1 MEMNIK
7 EMLAQLATTTQK
19 AEIENVL
26 QQTTAQLLHHYKIR
40 AREVELYPIELE
52 SYFYRAG
59 VFEDPYV
66 HTNELQAN
74 HFGELYVHR
83 RGKEASSPYKMD
95 NRVCMGISLSVNA
108 NYYYSALIRSA
119 VFADGSMV
127 FGPNNVL
134 MHFMRGVNASANL
147 LDAHFF
153 DTHHAGTFVLAPLFH
168 CVEGQQV
175 LFEVDA
181 ATDPRDKS
189 YLMYGSRI
197 GLGDADPHY
206 QQLSLRAAI
215 GKLSTPFAF
224 KEKTQLLNNY
234 LAERKLRGDAAKL
247 LAKEMRQE
255 CASAGV

>member
-1 MEMNIK
+1 MK

-19 AEIENVL
+19 TEIESML
-26 QQTTAQLLHHYKIR
+26 QQTAAQLLHHYKIR

-52 SYFYRAG
+52 SYFYRAD

-83 RGKEASSPYKMD
+83 RGKEACSPYKMD

-153 DTHHAGTFVLAPLFH
+153 DTHHAGTFALAPLFH

-175 LFEVDA
+175 LLETDA
-181 ATDPRDKS
+181 SADPRDKS
-189 YLMYGSRI
+189 YLMHGARI
-197 GLGDADPHY
+197 GLGNTAPY
-206 QQLSLRAAI
+206 FQQLPLRSAI
-215 GKLSTPFAF
+215 GKLSKPFEF
-224 KEKTQLLNNY
+224 KEKTQLMDNY
-234 LAERKLRGDAAKL
+234 LAEHKLTGDKAKEM
-247 LAKEMRQE
+247 AKEMRQ
-255 CASAGV
+255 

>member
-1 MEMNIK
+1 METNMK

-19 AEIENVL
+19 AEIESVL

-66 HTNELQAN
+66 HTNELQMN

-83 RGKEASSPYKMD
+83 RGKEATSPYKMD
-95 NRVCMGISLSVNA
+95 NRVCMGISLSVSTG
-108 NYYYSALIRSA
+108 YYYSALIRSA

-134 MHFMRGVNASANL
+134 MHFMRSVNASANI

-153 DTHHAGTFVLAPLFH
+153 DTHHAGTFALAPLFH

-189 YLMYGSRI
+189 YLMHGPRI
-197 GLGDADPHY
+197 GLGDTAPY
-206 QQLSLRAAI
+206 FQQLPLRAAI
-215 GKLSTPFAF
+215 GKLSKPFEF
-224 KEKTQLLNNY
+224 KEKTQLMDNY
-234 LAERKLRGDAAKL
+234 LAEHKLTGDKAKEM
-247 LAKEMRQE
+247 AKEMRQ
-255 CASAGV
+255 

>member
-1 MEMNIK
+1 MNIK

-26 QQTTAQLLHHYKIR
+26 QQTAAQLLHHYKIR

-66 HTNELQAN
+66 HTNELQMN

-83 RGKEASSPYKMD
+83 RGKEATSPYKMD
-95 NRVCMGISLSVNA
+95 NRVCMGISLSVSTG
-108 NYYYSALIRSA
+108 YYYSALIRSA

-134 MHFMRGVNASANL
+134 MHFMRSVNASAKL

-153 DTHHAGTFVLAPLFH
+153 DTHHAGTFALAPLFH

-189 YLMYGSRI
+189 YLMHGARI
-197 GLGDADPHY
+197 GLGDTAPY
-206 QQLSLRAAI
+206 FQQLPLRAAI
-215 GKLSTPFAF
+215 GKLSKPFEF
-224 KEKTQLLNNY
+224 KEKTQLMDNY
-234 LAERKLRGDAAKL
+234 LAEHKLTGDKAKEM
-247 LAKEMRQE
+247 AKEMRQ
-255 CASAGV
+255 

>member
-1 MEMNIK
+1 METNMK

-66 HTNELQAN
+66 HTNELQMN

-83 RGKEASSPYKMD
+83 RGKEATSPYKMD
-95 NRVCMGISLSVNA
+95 NRVCMGISLSVSTG
-108 NYYYSALIRSA
+108 YYYSALIRSA

-134 MHFMRGVNASANL
+134 MHFMRSVNASAKL

-153 DTHHAGTFVLAPLFH
+153 DTHHAGTFMLAPLFH
-168 CVEGQQV
+168 LVEGQQV
-175 LFEVDA
+175 LLETDA
-181 ATDPRDKS
+181 SADPRDKS
-189 YLMYGSRI
+189 YLMHGARI
-197 GLGDADPHY
+197 GLGDTAPY
-206 QQLSLRAAI
+206 FQQLPLRAAI
-215 GKLSTPFAF
+215 GKLSKPFEF
-224 KEKTQLLNNY
+224 KEKTQLMDNY
-234 LAERKLRGDAAKL
+234 LAEHKLTGDKAKQM
-247 LAKEMRQE
+247 AKEMRQ
-255 CASAGV
+255 

>member
-26 QQTTAQLLHHYKIR
+26 QQTTAQLLHYYKIR

-134 MHFMRGVNASANL
+134 MHFMRVEEVGIEEVGRCVYAT
-147 LDAHFF
+147 HEV
-153 DTHHAGTFVLAPLFH
+153 HHAGTFVLAPLFH
-168 CVEGQQV
+168 YVEGQQV

-181 ATDPRDKS
+181 ASDPRDKS

-197 GLGDADPHY
+197 GLGDTDPHY
-206 QQLSLRAAI
+206 QQLPLRAAI

-247 LAKEMRQE
+247 LAKEMRQ
-255 CASAGV
+255 

>member
-1 MEMNIK
+1 
-7 EMLAQLATTTQK
+7 MLAQLATITQK
-19 AEIENVL
+19 TEIESVL

-52 SYFYRAG
+52 SYLYRAG

-66 HTNELQAN
+66 HTNELQMN

-83 RGKEASSPYKMD
+83 RGKEATSPYKMD
-95 NRVCMGISLSVNA
+95 NRVCMGISLSVSTG
-108 NYYYSALIRSA
+108 YYYSALIRSA

-134 MHFMRGVNASANL
+134 MHFMRSVNASANF

-153 DTHHAGTFVLAPLFH
+153 DTHHAGTFMLAPLFH

-197 GLGDADPHY
+197 GLGDTAPY
-206 QQLSLRAAI
+206 FQQLPLRAAI
-215 GKLSTPFAF
+215 GKLSKPFEF
-224 KEKTQLLNNY
+224 KEKTQLMDNY
-234 LAERKLRGDAAKL
+234 LAEHKLTGDKAKEM
-247 LAKEMRQE
+247 AKEMRQ
-255 CASAGV
+255 

>member
-1 MEMNIK
+1 METNMK

-19 AEIENVL
+19 TEIESVL

-66 HTNELQAN
+66 HTNELQMN
-74 HFGELYVHR
+74 HFGQLYVHR
-83 RGKEASSPYKMD
+83 RGKEATSPYKMD
-95 NRVCMGISLSVNA
+95 NRVCMGISLSVSA

-134 MHFMRGVNASANL
+134 MHFMRSVNASAKL

-153 DTHHAGTFVLAPLFH
+153 DTHHAGTFALAPLFH
-168 CVEGQQV
+168 LVEGQQV

-181 ATDPRDKS
+181 SADPRDKS
-189 YLMYGSRI
+189 YLMHGARI
-197 GLGDADPHY
+197 GLGNTAPY
-206 QQLSLRAAI
+206 FQQLPLRSAI
-215 GKLSTPFAF
+215 GKLSKPFEF
-224 KEKTQLLNNY
+224 KEKTQLMDNY
-234 LAERKLRGDAAKL
+234 LAEHKLTGDKAKEM
-247 LAKEMRQE
+247 AKEMRQ
-255 CASAGV
+255 

>member
-26 QQTTAQLLHHYKIR
+26 QQTAAQLLHHYKIR

-66 HTNELQAN
+66 HTNELQMN

-83 RGKEASSPYKMD
+83 RGKDATSPYKMD
-95 NRVCMGISLSVNA
+95 NRVCMGISLSVSTG
-108 NYYYSALIRSA
+108 YYYSALIRSA

-134 MHFMRGVNASANL
+134 MHFMRVVNASANL

-181 ATDPRDKS
+181 SADPRDKS
-189 YLMYGSRI
+189 YLMHGSRI
-197 GLGDADPHY
+197 GLGDTAPY
-206 QQLSLRAAI
+206 FQQLPLRAAI
-215 GKLSTPFAF
+215 GKLSKPFEF
-224 KEKTQLLNNY
+224 KEKTQLMDNY
-234 LAERKLRGDAAKL
+234 LAEHKLTGDKAKEM
-247 LAKEMRQE
+247 AKEMRQ
-255 CASAGV
+255 

>member
-1 MEMNIK
+1 METNMK

-19 AEIENVL
+19 TEIESVL

-74 HFGELYVHR
+74 HFGQLYVHR
-83 RGKEASSPYKMD
+83 RGKEATSPYKMD
-95 NRVCMGISLSVNA
+95 NRVCMGISLSVSTG
-108 NYYYSALIRSA
+108 YYYSALIRSA

-134 MHFMRGVNASANL
+134 MHFMRSVNASAKL

-153 DTHHAGTFVLAPLFH
+153 DTHHAGTFMLAPLFH
-168 CVEGQQV
+168 FVEGQQV

-181 ATDPRDKS
+181 SADPRDKS
-189 YLMYGSRI
+189 YLMHGARI
-197 GLGDADPHY
+197 GLGDTAPY
-206 QQLSLRAAI
+206 FQQLPLRSAI
-215 GKLSTPFAF
+215 GKLSKPFEF
-224 KEKTQLLNNY
+224 KEKTQLMDNY
-234 LAERKLRGDAAKL
+234 LAEHKLTGDKAKQM
-247 LAKEMRQE
+247 AKEMHQ
-255 CASAGV
+255 

>member
-1 MEMNIK
+1 MEMSVK

-19 AEIENVL
+19 AEIETLL

-40 AREVELYPIELE
+40 ARETELYPIELE

-66 HTNELQAN
+66 HTNELQMN

-83 RGKEASSPYKMD
+83 RGKDATSPYKMD
-95 NRVCMGISLSVNA
+95 NRVCMGISLSVGTG
-108 NYYYSALIRSA
+108 YYYSVLIRSA

-134 MHFMRGVNASANL
+134 MHFMRSVNASANI

-153 DTHHAGTFVLAPLFH
+153 DTHHAGTFQLAPLFRF
-168 CVEGQQV
+168 VEGQQV

-181 ATDPRDKS
+181 SADPRDKS
-189 YLMYGSRI
+189 YLMNGPRI
-197 GLGDADPHY
+197 GLGNTAPY
-206 QQLSLRAAI
+206 FQQLPLRTAI
-215 GKLSTPFAF
+215 GKLSTPYAF
-224 KEKTQLLNNY
+224 KNKTQLMDNY
-234 LAERKLRGDAAKL
+234 LAESKLTGDAAKRL
-247 LAKEMRQE
+247 MKQMRE
-255 CASAGV
+255 

>member
-1 MEMNIK
+1 METNMK
-7 EMLAQLATTTQK
+7 EMLAQLATITQK
-19 AEIENVL
+19 TEIESVL

-66 HTNELQAN
+66 HTNELQMN

-83 RGKEASSPYKMD
+83 RGKEATSPYKMD
-95 NRVCMGISLSVNA
+95 NRVCMGISLSVSTG
-108 NYYYSALIRSA
+108 YYYSALIRSA
-119 VFADGSMV
+119 VFADGTMV

-134 MHFMRGVNASANL
+134 MHFMRSVNASANL

-153 DTHHAGTFVLAPLFH
+153 DTHHAGTFALAPLFH
-168 CVEGQQV
+168 FVEGQQV

-189 YLMYGSRI
+189 YLMHGARI
-197 GLGDADPHY
+197 GLGDTAPY
-206 QQLSLRAAI
+206 FQQLPLRAAI
-215 GKLSTPFAF
+215 GKLSKPFEF
-224 KEKTQLLNNY
+224 KEKTQLMDNY
-234 LAERKLRGDAAKL
+234 LAEHKLTGDKAKEM
-247 LAKEMRQE
+247 AKEMRQ
-255 CASAGV
+255 